1 MQWSLSEFLNLIE
14 LRGQSWAT
22 VELAGN
28 GGFSVPHNDAIFLY
42 AVLGGEAEF
51 SCPPTPTIRLSV
63 DDIIIVTSGDAQA
76 VRGES
81 KGTTRVLEV
90 LQDGEYVDTPS
101 AISLGSGRVAARL
114 LCGRLRV
121 RWPNGK
127 RLPVIPAVLKMTAI
141 DGALDLASVVRL
153 SQGEGGAAIL
163 THAASLLFTI
173 ALRNHPQCQQI
184 FESASSSDP
193 VARAVQ
199 FIQKHPFRDWTVE
212 RLAKKV
218 GMGRSNLAARFVAQV
233 GKTPIEVLTEER
245 MKMAAM
251 FLQSSDLKIA
261 EISARIGYRSE
272 AAFSR
277 RFTDFYG
284 LSPGKMRK
292 SAAAAARPRD
302 KEP

>member
-28 GGFSVPHNDAIFLY
+28 GGFSVPHNDVVFLY
-42 AVLGGEAEF
+42 AVLDGEAEF
-51 SCPPTPTIRLSV
+51 SCASMPTMRLSA
-63 DDIIIVTSGDAQA
+63 DDVIMVVSGDAHA
-76 VRGES
+76 LRGEN
-81 KGTTRVLEV
+81 KGATRVFEFLRE
-90 LQDGEYVDTPS
+90 GEYVDAPL
-101 AISLGSGRVAARL
+101 AVSLGSGRVAGRL

-127 RLPVIPAVLKMTAI
+127 RLPVIPDVLQMKAR
-141 DGALDLASVVRL
+141 DGAIDLASVVRVA
-153 SQGEGGAAIL
+153 QGGGGAAIL
-163 THAASLLFTI
+163 THTASLLFTI

-184 FESASSSDP
+184 FDSASSFDP

-199 FIQKHPFRDWTVE
+199 FIEKHPFRDWTVE

-251 FLQSSDLKIA
+251 FLKNSDLKIA
-261 EISARIGYRSE
+261 EISTRIGYRSE

-292 SAAAAARPRD
+292 RVLTEGRD
-302 KEP
+302 QKS